1 MNIDF
6 VILAAG
12 KGTRMGGDS
21 PKVLARLAGK
31 PMLQNLINTT
41 HKFKKSK
48 RIIVVGY
55 KSDLVKSQIKTTE
68 NTDWV
73 RQNKQLGTAHA
84 VKQAVPSL
92 RRGSIAVILYGDVP
106 LVSPA
111 TLKRLIGQ
119 AKNNN
124 LALLTFK
131 KENPTGYGRVLR
143 GSKNVINQIVEE
155 KDADQSQKKIQEV
168 NSGIMAIKSRSLSKL
183 LGMIKNNNAAKE
195 YLLTDIVE
203 MANKN
208 KIGVK
213 ALLLT
218 NSYEV
223 LGANNLQELHDLE
236 RAHQK
241 KLAEGLIQAGV
252 NVSDSSR
259 IDIRG
264 EITVGKG
271 SFIDVN
277 TVFEGSNKIGTGV
290 HIGPGSLISNSIIKN
305 DVIVHAN
312 TVIEDS
318 IVGSDCEIGPFA
330 RIRGGT
336 EMQNGSELGNFVEAN
351 RSKVGRSSKA
361 KHLTY
366 LGDTELGTNVNV
378 GAGTITCNYDG
389 KKKHKTKV
397 DDNVFIGSNSSLVAP
412 VKLGKNS
419 YTGAGSVIT
428 KNVGKGEL
436 AVGRGKQVNLK
447 KKKK

>member
-41 HKFKKSK
+41 QNFKHSK
-48 RIIVVGY
+48 RILVVGY
-55 KSDLVKSQIKTTE
+55 KSDLVKSTIKTTK

-73 RQNKQLGTAHA
+73 KQNKQLGTAHA
-84 VKQAVPSL
+84 VKQAIPSL

-111 TLKRLIGQ
+111 TLKRLISQ

-131 KENPTGYGRVLR
+131 KDNPTGYGRVLR
-143 GSKNVINQIVEE
+143 GSKNAIHQIIEE

-168 NSGIMAIKSRSLSKL
+168 NSGIMAIKSHSLTKL
-183 LGMIKNNNAAKE
+183 IGMIKNKNAAKE

-213 ALLLT
+213 ALLLK

-241 KLAEGLIQAGV
+241 KLAEGLIKAGV
-252 NVSDSSR
+252 SVSDSSR

-264 EITVGKG
+264 EIAVGKG

-277 TVFEGSNKIGTGV
+277 TVFEGSNKIGRGV
-290 HIGPGSLISNSIIKN
+290 HIGPGSLISNSFIKN
-305 DVIVHAN
+305 DVIIHAN
-312 TVIEDS
+312 TVVEDS

-336 EMQNGSELGNFVEAN
+336 EMQYGSELGNFV
-351 RSKVGRSSKA
+351 
-361 KHLTY
+361 
-366 LGDTELGTNVNV
+366 
-378 GAGTITCNYDG
+378 
-389 KKKHKTKV
+389 
-397 DDNVFIGSNSSLVAP
+397 
-412 VKLGKNS
+412 
-419 YTGAGSVIT
+419 
-428 KNVGKGEL
+428 
-436 AVGRGKQVNLK
+436 
-447 KKKK
+447 

>member
-21 PKVLARLAGK
+21 PKVLARLAGQ

-111 TLKRLIGQ
+111 TLKRLISQ

-131 KENPTGYGRVLR
+131 KDDPTGYGRVLR

-168 NSGIMAIKSRSLSKL
+168 NSGIMAIKSHSLSKL

-223 LGANNLQELHDLE
+223 LGANN
-236 RAHQK
+236 
-241 KLAEGLIQAGV
+241 
-252 NVSDSSR
+252 
-259 IDIRG
+259 
-264 EITVGKG
+264 
-271 SFIDVN
+271 
-277 TVFEGSNKIGTGV
+277 
-290 HIGPGSLISNSIIKN
+290 
-305 DVIVHAN
+305 
-312 TVIEDS
+312 
-318 IVGSDCEIGPFA
+318 
-330 RIRGGT
+330 
-336 EMQNGSELGNFVEAN
+336 
-351 RSKVGRSSKA
+351 
-361 KHLTY
+361 
-366 LGDTELGTNVNV
+366 
-378 GAGTITCNYDG
+378 
-389 KKKHKTKV
+389 
-397 DDNVFIGSNSSLVAP
+397 
-412 VKLGKNS
+412 
-419 YTGAGSVIT
+419 
-428 KNVGKGEL
+428 
-436 AVGRGKQVNLK
+436 
-447 KKKK
+447 